1 MNNQNYLSRVQ
12 ADFENLAF
20 VYGVQPAVCTL
31 LGEYVTSKLQACW
44 QSGEEYAKRQ
54 TRRQFPSSNYLN
66 HHPAY
71 I

>member
-12 ADFENLAF
+12 ADFENLAY

-31 LGEYVTSKLQACW
+31 LGEYVVTKLRACW

-54 TRRQFPSSNYLN
+54 AHRQFQSSNSLAPN
-66 HHPAY
+66 QAF